1 MLIGEPPTSDYDLN
15 FQFLGYRVRVTWG
28 FWVLALI
35 LGWNHSRGLDALAAA
50 VGMDSPGAPVLLLI
64 WVAAVFLSIFVHEL
78 GHSYAMTYYRMPS
91 RIVLYHFGGIAI
103 PEFGAWNA
111 GRARQAGPAENVVIF
126 AAGPIAQLAL
136 AGFVWAV
143 AYAMQVK
150 IILFGYVVTPGD
162 LPSSAALLAVLE
174 FLIWP
179 SVFWAVLNLIPIIPL
194 DGGQITKN
202 ILYLTRVQNPT
213 QVAHMIS
220 VGSGVAAGLYFM
232 TTGNVFGAIM
242 FFMFAAQNWQWMQ
255 YGGMGGYQ

>member
-1 MLIGEPPTSDYDLN
+1 MLGEPPTSPYDVN

-35 LGWNHSRGLDALAAA
+35 LGWGHSRGMDALAVAT
-50 VGMDSPGAPVLLLI
+50 GMETPGAPVLLII

-126 AAGPIAQLAL
+126 AAGPAAQLAL
-136 AGFVWAV
+136 AGFVWAI
-143 AYAMQVK
+143 AYAMRIK
-150 IILFGYVVTPGD
+150 IVLFGYVVTPGE
-162 LPSSAALLAVLE
+162 LPNSAAFLAGLE
-174 FLIWP
+174 FIILP
-179 SVFWAVLNLIPIIPL
+179 SVFWALLNLIPIIPL

-202 ILYLTRVQNPT
+202 LLYLWRVQNAT
-213 QVAHMIS
+213 QMAHMIS
-220 VGSGVAAGLYFM
+220 VGSGVAAGLFFM
-232 TTGNVFGAIM
+232 TTGNVMGAIM
-242 FFMFAAQNWQWMQ
+242 FFMFAAQNFQWMQ
-255 YGGMGGYQ
+255 YGGMGGY